1 MQDEIKSD
9 VPNTLRTDPAVEQ
22 LVRKITNQT
31 WIFCHDGNG
40 IEILFADGTIVVE
53 WDSINLV
60 FEEVKQYGERW
71 IVKAQKVTNAFVSN
85 ISLSYHSQQ
94 AADNAKLSLEDYIR
108 NRVRYRRDFLREL
121 NRQQPAPTT
130 PAPSYSFFER
140 VKRFFKK

>member
-9 VPNTLRTDPAVEQ
+9 VPNTLRTDPGVEQ
-22 LVRKITNQT
+22 LVRKITGQT

-40 IEILFADGTIVVE
+40 IEILFADGTVVVE

-60 FEEVKQYGERW
+60 FEEVKQYGNRW
-71 IVKAQKVTNAFVSN
+71 VVKAQKVTNVFITN
-85 ISLSYHSQQ
+85 ISLSYCSQQ
-94 AADNAKLSLEDYIR
+94 AADNAKLSLEDYVR
-108 NRVRYRRDFLREL
+108 NRVRYRREFLREFQ
-121 NRQQPAPTT
+121 RQQPTVPT